1 MEWLIGLPV
10 LALTL
15 GYLSEVAQRHTVTR
29 QRDEALRDLAA
40 ARERLCRARLEYGR
54 YMTWVERHVDVRS
67 CSGWEMAAGTASR
80 LESALEDDDDGHREI
95 EPSGRP

>member
-1 MEWLIGLPV
+1 VEWLIGLPV

-40 ARERLCRARLEYGR
+40 AQERLARARSARNEWRTWARTIPATR
-54 YMTWVERHVDVRS
+54 YD
-67 CSGWEMAAGTASR
+67 GWEIAAGAMSR
-80 LESALEDDDDGHREI
+80 WSDAVDDDSDT
-95 EPSGRP
+95 RP